1 MVGGAATH
9 WPITDSVAPERSRST
24 SSMHSAPARRAEIR
38 VVALRSAWAAPGMP
52 GPEVEALPDEL
63 PHLEP
68 SRQLRAQG
76 QAGVG
81 HQVAVIE
88 GDVEMVGRVRDL
100 HLTGDPLLRRWL

>member
-1 MVGGAATH
+1 MGGTGDA
-9 WPITDSVAPERSRST
+9 
-24 SSMHSAPARRAEIR
+24 
-38 VVALRSAWAAPGMP
+38 

-88 GDVEMVGRVRDL
+88 GDVEMVGRVR
-100 HLTGDPLLRRWL
+100 G